1 MISSNYDSI
10 ITRTQKTDF
19 GVKKESNLFDLLKSS
34 IQNRVDN
41 ATNKFNSTDV
51 ISKDN
56 LDEILLK
63 ANSFNFISA
72 LTNTSK
78 KPYDKYDKYDKY
90 KNEKNDYS
98 FLYNDFNLKYQELIY
113 KHKQLENITKNINK

>member
-10 ITRTQKTDF
+10 MARTQKVDF
-19 GVKKESNLFDLLKSS
+19 GVKKESNLFDLLKRS
-34 IQNRVDN
+34 IQNKVDN
-41 ATNKFNSTDV
+41 ATNKSNSTDV

-72 LTNTSK
+72 LTNNSK
-78 KPYDKYDKYDKY
+78 KPYDKYDKN
-90 KNEKNDYS
+90 KNGKNDYS
-98 FLYNDFNLKYQELIY
+98 FLNNDFNLKYQELVY